1 MSVERTPLDPAD
13 APTRL
18 LDAPRHLIY
27 EAMSGL
33 GRIMRRLLE
42 LVFPAHADVVA
53 ADEPDGHKTL
63 PRWNAERTLQPQRK
77 PRTSVFLQATNFRA
91 GKLNVGMSEGVDIE
105 RRNHELSVLNAI
117 ARELNRSVNLGD
129 AMDFTLSEVAELLEL
144 STAWIWLMEGSEA
157 YLAATKN
164 LPPILAEN
172 PRLLD
177 GSSYC
182 YCLDTYKKG
191 DLDGAA
197 NVNVVSC
204 SRLKNLMD
212 EAEGLRY
219 HASIPLYSGDKKFG
233 VMNVASPDWRS
244 LSTEDLQLLYT
255 IGDLLS
261 IAVERARLF
270 AESTRF
276 GASEERNRLA
286 REIHDTL
293 AQTLSATTLQL
304 ESAEAMLDANKP
316 EKARDSLSRALSLT
330 RSNLDEARRSVLD
343 LRAAP
348 LEGRPLADALK
359 SLIERWESEQKNTSA
374 RFLPVNAAHP
384 LPPSVE
390 AAIYRIC
397 QEALA
402 NITRHAEA
410 ERATIRLVLAPESAR
425 LTIEDDGNGC
435 PEAAKKPGRHGLTGM
450 RERAELLGGTFEF
463 ASVEGDG
470 AKVEVEIPLE
480 SR

>member
-1 MSVERTPLDPAD
+1 MAESAKNGG
-13 APTRL
+13 
-18 LDAPRHLIY
+18 HLY
-27 EAMSGL
+27 
-33 GRIMRRLLE
+33 
-42 LVFPAHADVVA
+42 
-53 ADEPDGHKTL
+53 
-63 PRWNAERTLQPQRK
+63 
-77 PRTSVFLQATNFRA
+77 
-91 GKLNVGMSEGVDIE
+91 

-117 ARELNRSVNLGD
+117 TRELNRSVNLSE
-129 AMDFTLSEVAELLEL
+129 AMDFTLSQVAELLEL
-144 STAWIWLMEGSEA
+144 STGWIWLMENSES
-157 YLAATKN
+157 YLAATRN
-164 LPPILAEN
+164 LPPTLAEN

-191 DLDGAA
+191 DLEGAA

-204 SRLKNLMD
+204 SRLKNLVD
-212 EAEGLRY
+212 GAGGLRY
-219 HASIPLYSGDKKFG
+219 HASIPLYSGGKKLG

-270 AESTRF
+270 AESTRL

-304 ESAEAMLDANKP
+304 ESAEAMLDSDAP
-316 EKARDSLSRALSLT
+316 ENARAALARALSLT

-348 LEGRPLADALK
+348 LEGRPLAEALK

-374 RFLPVNAAHP
+374 RFFPVNAAHP

-390 AAIYRIC
+390 AALYRIC
-397 QEALA
+397 QEALT
-402 NITRHAEA
+402 NIARHAEA
-410 ERATIRLVLAPESAR
+410 TRATVRLVLSPESAR
-425 LTIEDDGNGC
+425 LIVEDDGNGC
-435 PEAAKKPGRHGLTGM
+435 ATASENPGRHGLTGM
-450 RERAELLGGTFEF
+450 RERAELLGGAFEF
-463 ASVEGDG
+463 RSTEGEG

-480 SR
+480 GP